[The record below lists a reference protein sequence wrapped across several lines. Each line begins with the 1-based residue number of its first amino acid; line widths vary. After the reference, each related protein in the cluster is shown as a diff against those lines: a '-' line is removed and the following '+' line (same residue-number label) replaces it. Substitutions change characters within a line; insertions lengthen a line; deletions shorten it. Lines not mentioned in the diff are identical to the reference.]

1 MVELEIDPNDKK
13 AKKKEKKDKK
23 NEGDEQVGPP
33 KDMFEDLQTYVYVRF
48 AVDPPVVAK
57 FLQKQPTLKDI
68 IPKFVEPIPPPI
80 EEVVVK
86 EFKAQLVIVIES
98 LAMEY
103 VSSFG
108 RKMRIISMNSAQ

>member
-1 MVELEIDPNDKK
+1 M
-13 AKKKEKKDKK
+13 
-23 NEGDEQVGPP
+23 
-33 KDMFEDLQTYVYVRF
+33 
-48 AVDPPVVAK
+48 VAK
-57 FLQKQPTLKDI
+57 FQMKQPKLYDI

-108 RKMRIISMNSAQ
+108 RKMRIISMNSA

>member
-1 MVELEIDPNDKK
+1 
-13 AKKKEKKDKK
+13 
-23 NEGDEQVGPP
+23 
-33 KDMFEDLQTYVYVRF
+33 
-48 AVDPPVVAK
+48 
-57 FLQKQPTLKDI
+57 
-68 IPKFVEPIPPPI
+68 VEPIPPPI

-108 RKMRIISMNSAQ
+108 RKMRIISMNSA